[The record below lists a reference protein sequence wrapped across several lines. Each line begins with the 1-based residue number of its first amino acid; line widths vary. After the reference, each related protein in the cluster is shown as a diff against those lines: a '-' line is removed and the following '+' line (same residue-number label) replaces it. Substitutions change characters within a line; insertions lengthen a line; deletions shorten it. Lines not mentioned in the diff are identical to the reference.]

1 MVQQEEIQDK
11 PTNVLLY
18 STATDEVQ
26 DPFLSNFLFFI
37 NIILNIQCQHLFK
50 IPFYFWLVLLLH
62 ILDGAY

>member
-18 STATDEVQ
+18 PTATDEVQ

-37 NIILNIQCQHLFK
+37 NIILNIQCQYIFK
-50 IPFYFWLVLLLH
+50 IPFYFLMALLLR